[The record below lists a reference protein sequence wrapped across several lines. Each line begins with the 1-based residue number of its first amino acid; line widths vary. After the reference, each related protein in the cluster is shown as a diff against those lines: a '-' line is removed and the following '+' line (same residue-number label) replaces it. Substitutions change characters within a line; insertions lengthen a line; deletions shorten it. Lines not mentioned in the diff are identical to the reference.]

1 MAEEEDKGK
10 KHWCLHQLDVKNAFL
25 HGDLTEDIYMRP
37 PAGLFSTPTSAV
49 CKLRR
54 SLYGLKQ
61 APRAWYERFTS
72 VLLQFDFLKSK
83 YDASLFL
90 RKTANGVVFL
100 LVYVDDIV
108 ITGTDLALIDQLKQH
123 LQKSFHM
130 KDLGTQL
137 KLNVLYYLLTQIS
150 TNERGF

>member
-1 MAEEEDKGK
+1 
-10 KHWCLHQLDVKNAFL
+10 VKNAFL

-49 CKLRR
+49 CKLRC

-61 APRAWYERFTS
+61 APHAWYERFTS
-72 VLLQFDFLKSK
+72 ILFQFDFLRSK

-90 RKTANGVVFL
+90 RKTAHGIVFL

-108 ITGTDLALIDQLKQH
+108 ITKVVNSVSVGVLFFQLEW
-123 LQKSFHM
+123 
-130 KDLGTQL
+130 
-137 KLNVLYYLLTQIS
+137 NVS
-150 TNERGF
+150 VSECFGVPFRGCTVHIYIYIYIYI